1 MVLNPDVFK
10 RIQAEIDSVVGHDRL
25 PSFEDRPNLP
35 YIEAVIK
42 ETVRWQT
49 VIPISS
55 LLPPSRSAPS

>member
-25 PSFEDRPNLP
+25 PSFEDRLNLP

-49 VIPISS
+49 VIPISTP
-55 LLPPSRSAPS
+55 LPPSRSAPS